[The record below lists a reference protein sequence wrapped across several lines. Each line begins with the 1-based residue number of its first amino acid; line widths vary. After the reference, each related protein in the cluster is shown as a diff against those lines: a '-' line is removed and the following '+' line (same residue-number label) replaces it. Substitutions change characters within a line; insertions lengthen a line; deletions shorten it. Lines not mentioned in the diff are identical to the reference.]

1 MKEDSHMLS
10 EFAEDMDMQPLISEF
25 LTELDER
32 LAGMETLVRQGDF
45 AELGRLA
52 HQLKGAG
59 GGYGYPAITQ
69 AAACLESAARG
80 EAPGEQVG
88 PAFTALAALCRRAI
102 AAGTA
107 PLTAMGMQ
115 A

>member
-1 MKEDSHMLS
+1 MKEDSDMLS
-10 EFAEDMDMQPLISEF
+10 EFADDMDMQPLISEF
-25 LTELDER
+25 LAELDER
-32 LAGMETLVRQGDF
+32 LAAMETLVRQGDF

-69 AAACLESAARG
+69 AAACLEGAARG
-80 EAPGEQVG
+80 EAPDEQVG
-88 PAFTALAALCRRAI
+88 PAFTALAALCRQAI
-102 AAGTA
+102 AAGMA
-107 PLTAMGMQ
+107 PRTAMGMQ